1 MSVAVSRKALSGPPM
16 LVSSALTIFP
26 ETRPQIGYR
35 DSGRETHLHST
46 PEWRRGRDSSER
58 SRTFVRTP
66 CWLCAD
72 LDAGDQCYVQRG
84 GQEHPVCRKCWEEL
98 ILCPER
104 ALRSWRTM

>member
-1 MSVAVSRKALSGPPM
+1 M
-16 LVSSALTIFP
+16 
-26 ETRPQIGYR
+26 
-35 DSGRETHLHST
+35 
-46 PEWRRGRDSSER
+46 
-58 SRTFVRTP
+58 RTP

-104 ALRSWRTM
+104 VLRSWRTMVFGDWVPALVPSSPVPGRHGCEEESR